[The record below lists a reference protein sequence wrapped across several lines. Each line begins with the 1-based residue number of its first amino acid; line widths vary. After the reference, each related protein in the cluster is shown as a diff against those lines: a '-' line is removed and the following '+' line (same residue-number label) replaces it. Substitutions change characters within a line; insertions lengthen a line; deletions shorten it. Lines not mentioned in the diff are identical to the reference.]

1 MPGFTIVFSAPHLG
15 EGWREDLLGEAGW
28 GQAGTLQP
36 SYLPKSGQSLACQ
49 PRALTVTTA
58 GDTVAHA
65 VLGGGEP
72 GSPLSPRG
80 LRLCVTLP
88 CLSER
93 PPWMHK
99 HCHKHFYTAAFNLKT

>member
-1 MPGFTIVFSAPHLG
+1 MPGFTVVFSAPHLG

-28 GQAGTLQP
+28 GQAGALQP
-36 SYLPKSGQSLACQ
+36 SYQPKSGQSLACQ

-65 VLGGGEP
+65 VLGLESLAAP
-72 GSPLSPRG
+72 PPPRG

-99 HCHKHFYTAAFNLKT
+99 HCHKHFCTATFNLKT